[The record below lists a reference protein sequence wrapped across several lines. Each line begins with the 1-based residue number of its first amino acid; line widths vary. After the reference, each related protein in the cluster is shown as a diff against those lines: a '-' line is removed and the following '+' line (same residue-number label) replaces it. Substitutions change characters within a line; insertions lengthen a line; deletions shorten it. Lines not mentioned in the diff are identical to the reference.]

1 MMKKIFLICFFQLIA
16 VSLFAQRAGYWQQR
30 VDYKMDIT
38 VDEQK
43 FQYDGKMSLKYDNN
57 SPETLK
63 KVYFHLYYNA
73 FQPGSA
79 MDHRLVNIADPD
91 SRMVIN
97 KGTKENPQF
106 ESRIAQLKPEDQGFQ
121 KIKSIKQNGK
131 ELKFKVSGTIL
142 EVELLQPLASK
153 SSTNFEMEWQAQ
165 VPSIIRRGGKK
176 TNEGVDF
183 SMTQWYPK
191 MAHYDEF
198 GWHLDE
204 YIGREF
210 IAPFGNFD
218 VKIKI
223 QQDYVIGAS
232 GVLQNPNEVKG
243 YVQNSK
249 IKTDKNKTTFHF
261 IAENIHDFAWAA
273 DKDFVVEKKNVPNG
287 TELFFVY
294 QPGEKTTVNWQKT
307 QEPTVKFFQYMD
319 KNFGKY
325 PWKTYTVVQGGDG
338 GMEYGTVTLIT
349 GERNFESLTGVIFH
363 EAAHSWFQHLFGLN
377 ETVDEWMDEGF
388 TSYAENL
395 AFLEV
400 FNKKVDGNP
409 NLDANAG
416 YIDLAKSGV
425 EEPMSLLADYYNH
438 NYAYS
443 VQAYYKGQVYLIQL
457 GYIIGEENLK
467 KVFLEFYNQ
476 WKFKHPTP
484 NDFKR
489 VAENVSGINLKW
501 FQNLFVNTTRVI
513 DYSVKNVSDSN
524 IELRNLS
531 NLPMPIDLYVE
542 YTDGSKELFYI
553 PAMEMR
559 AEKPVENF
567 EMYKNVK
574 RTVLEPWKWTNPNY
588 NVKISKKVNKVIID
602 PTQRLA
608 DVDFSNNV
616 YPR

>member
-1 MMKKIFLICFFQLIA
+1 MKKSLLFLMFQLI
-16 VSLFAQRAGYWQQR
+16 SISIFAQRAGYWEQK
-30 VDYKMDIT
+30 VDYQMTID

-43 FQYDGKMSLKYDNN
+43 FQYDGKMSLEYTNN
-57 SPETLK
+57 SPETLN

-79 MDHRLVNIADPD
+79 MDYRLQNIADPD
-91 SRMVIN
+91 GRMVIN
-97 KGTKENPQF
+97 KGTRENPQY
-106 ESRIAQLKPEDQGFQ
+106 ESKIAQLKPEDQGFQ

-131 ELKFKVSGTIL
+131 ELKYKISGTIL
-142 EVELLQPLASK
+142 EVTLSQPIASN

-165 VPSIIRRGGKK
+165 IPSIIRRGGK
-176 TNEGVDF
+176 NSSEGVDF

-191 MAHYDEF
+191 MAQFDEF

-218 VKIKI
+218 VKINLQK
-223 QQDYVIGAS
+223 DYVIGAS
-232 GVLQNPNEVKG
+232 GKLQNPNEVKG
-243 YVQNSK
+243 YISNAKLKTQNG
-249 IKTDKNKTTFHF
+249 KTTWHF
-261 IAENIHDFAWAA
+261 KAENIHDFAWAA
-273 DKDFVVEKKNVPNG
+273 DRDFVVEKQKVSNG
-287 TELFFVY
+287 PEVYFVY
-294 QPGEKTTVNWQKT
+294 QPGTKTTENWQKS
-307 QEPTVKFFQYMD
+307 QEPTVKFFEFMD

-325 PWKTYTVVQGGDG
+325 PWETYTIVQGGDG

-349 GERNFESLTGVIFH
+349 GERNFESLVGVIFH
-363 EAAHSWFQHLFGLN
+363 EAAHSWFQHLFAFN

-388 TSYAENL
+388 GSYAENL
-395 AFLEV
+395 AYLEI
-400 FNKKVDGNP
+400 FNKKIEGNP
-409 NLDANAG
+409 NPEANAG
-416 YIDLAKSGV
+416 YFSLAKSGV
-425 EEPMSLLADYYNH
+425 EEPMSLLADYYDY

-443 VQAYYKGQVYLIQL
+443 IEAYYKGQVYLIQL
-457 GYIIGEENLK
+457 GYIIGEDNLK
-467 KVFLEFYNQ
+467 KTFKEFYNQ

-501 FQNLFVNTTRVI
+501 FHNLFVNTTRTI
-513 DYSVKNVSDSN
+513 DYSVKNVSESS
-524 IELRNLS
+524 IELENLS

-542 YTDGSKELFYI
+542 YADGSKELFYI

-559 AEKPVENF
+559 AEKPAEKF
-567 EMYKNVK
+567 EMYQNAK

-588 NVKISKKVNKVIID
+588 SVNVSKKVNRVIID

-608 DVDFSNNV
+608 DIDFSNNV
-616 YPR
+616 FPR

>member
-1 MMKKIFLICFFQLIA
+1 MMKKIFLICFFQLISI
-16 VSLFAQRAGYWQQR
+16 SLFAQRAGYWQQK
-30 VDYKMDIT
+30 VDYKMDIN

-57 SPETLK
+57 SPETLN

-79 MDHRLVNIADPD
+79 MDYRLVNIADPD

-97 KGTKENPQF
+97 KGTKESPQF

-142 EVELLQPLASK
+142 EVELAQPMASK

-165 VPSIIRRGGKK
+165 VPSIIRRGGKNTK
-176 TNEGVDF
+176 EGVDF

-223 QQDYVIGAS
+223 QQDYIIGAS
-232 GVLQNPNEVKG
+232 GVLQNQNDVKG
-243 YVQNSK
+243 YTQNAKLKTQNS
-249 IKTDKNKTTFHF
+249 KTTFHF

-273 DKDFVVEKKNVPNG
+273 DKDFVVEKQSVPNG
-287 TELFFVY
+287 PELFFIY
-294 QPGEKTTVNWQKT
+294 QPSEKTTANWQKT
-307 QEPTVKFFQYMD
+307 QQPTVQFFQYMD

-395 AFLEV
+395 AYLEI

-416 YIDLAKSGV
+416 YIDLAKSSV

-524 IELRNLS
+524 IELQNLS

-542 YTDGSKELFYI
+542 YADGSKELFYI

-559 AEKPVENF
+559 AEKPAETF
-567 EMYKNVK
+567 EMYKNIK
-574 RTVLEPWKWTNPNY
+574 RTVLEPWKWTNPIY